1 MSRLPLER
9 IEELV
14 EDSVFHPSPCK
25 RHREHVLR
33 SAAQATVRQKIS
45 RQMIGVISAG
55 ALVLGLGI
63 GVVRLATSSSE
74 PASVGAT
81 PAGTTAVSA
90 PAATPTAADTS
101 SAAPGIRPST
111 AGSLGEGFYR
121 SSTQSDANT
130 ADGPTKPAAG
140 L

>member
-33 SAAQATVRQKIS
+33 SAVQATVRQKIS
-45 RQMIGVISAG
+45 RQMIGAISA
-55 ALVLGLGI
+55 ATLVLGLGI
-63 GVVRLATSSSE
+63 VVVRFATSPGEAVSE
-74 PASVGAT
+74 GGAPAGAT
-81 PAGTTAVSA
+81 AASATAAS
-90 PAATPTAADTS
+90 PTATDTG
-101 SAAPGIRPST
+101 SASPAIQPPT
-111 AGSLGEGFYR
+111 AGSLGEGLYR
-121 SSTQSDANT
+121 SSNP
-130 ADGPTKPAAG
+130 ADGQTKPSAG

>member
-33 SAAQATVRQKIS
+33 SAVQATVRQKIS
-45 RQMIGVISAG
+45 RQMIAAISAA

-63 GVVRLATSSSE
+63 VVVRFATSPGEAVSD
-74 PASVGAT
+74 GAT
-81 PAGTTAVSA
+81 PAVT
-90 PAATPTAADTS
+90 PAASATAASPPAADTG
-101 SAAPGIRPST
+101 SAAPAVQPST
-111 AGSLGEGFYR
+111 AGSLGEGLYR
-121 SSTQSDANT
+121 SSNRSDSNT
-130 ADGPTKPAAG
+130 ADGQTTPSAG

>member
-33 SAAQATVRQKIS
+33 SAARATVRQKIS
-45 RQMIGVISAG
+45 RQMIGAISA
-55 ALVLGLGI
+55 AVLVLGLGI
-63 GVVRLATSSSE
+63 VVVRLATSPGEAVSE
-74 PASVGAT
+74 GAT
-81 PAGTTAVSA
+81 PAGTTAASA
-90 PAATPTAADTS
+90 STASPTASDTG
-101 SAAPGIRPST
+101 SAAPTVQPST
-111 AGSLGEGFYR
+111 AGSLGEGLYR
-121 SSTQSDANT
+121 SSNPSDSNT
-130 ADGPTKPAAG
+130 SDGQTKPSAG

>member
-45 RQMIGVISAG
+45 RQMIGAISAG
-55 ALVLGLGI
+55 ALVLGLGV
-63 GVVRLATSSSE
+63 GVIRLATSPSE
-74 PASVGAT
+74 AVSDGAT
-81 PAGTTAVSA
+81 PAATTA
-90 PAATPTAADTS
+90 T
-101 SAAPGIRPST
+101 SAAPASATAAEPGSAAPAIQPST

-121 SSTQSDANT
+121 SSNQSDANA
-130 ADGPTKPAAG
+130 ADGPTKPPAG

>member
-33 SAAQATVRQKIS
+33 SAVQATVRQKIS
-45 RQMIGVISAG
+45 RQMIAAISAA

-63 GVVRLATSSSE
+63 VVVRLATSPGEAVSD
-74 PASVGAT
+74 GAT
-81 PAGTTAVSA
+81 PAGTNAANATTASA
-90 PAATPTAADTS
+90 TATETG
-101 SAAPGIRPST
+101 SAAPAIQPST

-121 SSTQSDANT
+121 SSNSSDPKP
-130 ADGPTKPAAG
+130 ADGQTKPSAG